1 MSSSNPFYAN
11 PETSCCAA
19 SSLLAEE
26 RRRSGR
32 TNLALMV
39 CQNRL
44 ALLEALLEDTQH
56 QLRQLRWENQR
67 LVLTVRHLVRSS
79 CSEFLRSLLTP
90 GRTPWT

>member
-67 LVLTVRHLVRSS
+67 LVLTVRHLD
-79 CSEFLRSLLTP
+79 SLDMMYRNT
-90 GRTPWT
+90 RN

>member
-11 PETSCCAA
+11 PETRCCAA

-32 TNLALMV
+32 TKLALMV

-56 QLRQLRWENQR
+56 QLRQLRWENQH
-67 LVLTVRHLVRSS
+67 LVLTVRHLDCLDMNRN
-79 CSEFLRSLLTP
+79 TKN
-90 GRTPWT
+90 